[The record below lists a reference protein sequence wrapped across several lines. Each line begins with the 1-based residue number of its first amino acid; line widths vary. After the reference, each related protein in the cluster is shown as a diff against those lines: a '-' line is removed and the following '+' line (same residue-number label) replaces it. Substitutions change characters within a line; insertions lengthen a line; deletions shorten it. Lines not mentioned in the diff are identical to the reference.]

1 VGEARKETI
10 VAVSAYPRPAAKE
23 KGGAK
28 TPKHPSIRFHSL
40 GDEWGIEGPLDE
52 VEIGVPVQ
60 VPTKAGKVQ
69 TVIPLELVDSG
80 EPEWADC
87 EVGAWRV
94 GRPGRWVRADEN
106 GEQRWLVSVAPEM
119 LDDTGVAPVLRK
131 DGEVRFVEVVEPA
144 VSEPD
149 EWGCCLFAP
158 TKGAA
163 D

>member
-1 VGEARKETI
+1 

-52 VEIGVPVQ
+52 VKIGVPVQ
-60 VPTKAGKVQ
+60 VETKSGKTQ
-69 TVIPLELVDSG
+69 AVIPLELVDSG
-80 EPEWADC
+80 TPSWSDC

-94 GRPGRWVRADEN
+94 GRPGRWVRTEVDGQEK
-106 GEQRWLVSVAPEM
+106 WLVSVAPEM
-119 LDDTGVAPVLRK
+119 LDESNVAPVLRK
-131 DGEVRFVEVVEPA
+131 DGEVRFVEVTEPPLG
-144 VSEPD
+144 EPD

-158 TKGAA
+158 VKKQGKEA